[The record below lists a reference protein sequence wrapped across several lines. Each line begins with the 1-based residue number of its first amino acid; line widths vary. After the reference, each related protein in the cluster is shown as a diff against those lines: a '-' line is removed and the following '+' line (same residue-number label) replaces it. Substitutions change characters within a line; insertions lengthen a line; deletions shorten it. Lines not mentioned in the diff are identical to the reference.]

1 MATLQNSPTALA
13 SAGNGQSMANGMK
26 LPALSQASG
35 MPADQADNRSYPT
48 VMEVLSQPLVRKS
61 LPAIAAV
68 FLFAIFL
75 IAALWL
81 NGGEYRA
88 LHPGMSEVDRS
99 EAMTIL
105 QGSAIPVQVDS
116 ATGALN
122 VPVEQYY
129 DARMALAAAGLPR
142 DVNSGTLDYFDQ
154 QTSMT
159 TSQFMEE
166 ARYTAAIENEL
177 AKSITRISTVQSAR
191 VHIASPRQ
199 SNFIRNRA
207 TTKASVIVTPY
218 SGRSVSQPQVEAI
231 VNLVASSIP
240 FLATTDVSVVDDR
253 GNLLTSNS
261 GSLAQANEELAYQQS
276 VEQNYKDRIDALL
289 APLLGEGAIT
299 TKVDVS
305 MDFTVAESTVEEF
318 DRNGTGPLPRS
329 ESTQMDMSSNTIAEG
344 IPGATANVAPDNT
357 LLLPAAEATA
367 LAGGVGPNGEQVRSS
382 QSTRNYELDRTIR
395 HVRDQVGVLNRISV
409 AIAVDEAI
417 LAEAV
422 ASQADAD
429 ADPAATEGLIQ
440 QEIEKLTGLVR
451 AAIGFD
457 ETRGDVITIV
467 SSRFYPDISVVDGAP
482 WYDQPTVISLIKY
495 AIIALLT
502 ALFMM
507 IVVRPVVKLYMPAP
521 DLIAGAGEGEMLN
534 EGDLSA
540 SDLAMLS
547 SGDAAGID
555 EIKAKLRPKKS
566 SISADMLDTANTY
579 DDKVA
584 LIRLLV
590 AEDSARVANV
600 LKKLIKPL

>member
-1 MATLQNSPTALA
+1 MATLQNASTTIA
-13 SAGNGQSMANGMK
+13 SANTSMGNGAGMK
-26 LPALSQASG
+26 LPAMVNSQNL
-35 MPADQADNRSYPT
+35 PAVVSDNKPYPT
-48 VMEVLSQPLVRKS
+48 IMEIVSQPLVKKS
-61 LPAIAAV
+61 LPAIAVV
-68 FLFAIFL
+68 FLFAVFL

-88 LHPGMSEVDRS
+88 LYPEMSEVDRS
-99 EAMTIL
+99 EAMAIL
-105 QGSAIPVQVDS
+105 QASAIPVRVDS
-116 ATGALN
+116 ANGTLT
-122 VPVEQYY
+122 VPVERYY
-129 DARMALAAAGLPR
+129 DGRMALAAAGLPR
-142 DVNSGTLDYFDQ
+142 DVNTGTLDFFNE

-177 AKSITRISTVQSAR
+177 AKSVTRISTVQSAR

-207 TTKASVIVTPY
+207 TTKASVIVTPFA
-218 SGRSVSQPQVEAI
+218 GRSVSQPQVEAI
-231 VNLVASSIP
+231 INLVASSVP

-261 GSLAQANEELAYQQS
+261 GSLMQANEELSYQQS
-276 VEQNYKDRIDALL
+276 VEEIYKDRIDALL
-289 APLLGEGAIT
+289 APLLGEGSIT
-299 TKVDVS
+299 TKVDIS
-305 MDFTVAESTVEEF
+305 MDFTRAESTFEEF

-329 ESTQMDMSSNTIAEG
+329 ESTQMDMASNTVAEG
-344 IPGATANVAPDNT
+344 IPGGTANVAPENAI
-357 LLLPAAEATA
+357 LQPADQAPV
-367 LAGGVGPNGEQVRSS
+367 AGAAGANAEQVRSS

-395 HVRDQVGVLNRISV
+395 TVRNQVGVMNKISV
-409 AIAVDEAI
+409 AIAIDEAV
-417 LAEAV
+417 LQQSAGM
-422 ASQADAD
+422 DATAPED
-429 ADPAATEGLIQ
+429 AAATEAVLQ
-440 QEIEKLTGLVR
+440 QEIDKLTGLVR

-457 ETRGDVITIV
+457 ADRGDVITIV
-467 SSRFYPDISVVDGAP
+467 ASRFYPENFASEGAP
-482 WYDQPTVISLIKY
+482 WYEQPSVIALIKY
-495 AIIALLT
+495 GIIALLT
-502 ALFMM
+502 ALFML
-507 IVVRPVVKLYMPAP
+507 IVVRPVVKLYMPEKTV
-521 DLIAGAGEGEMLN
+521 LAGAGLDETLN

-600 LKKLIKPL
+600 LKKLIKPV

>member
-1 MATLQNSPTALA
+1 MATIQNSPTALA
-13 SAGNGQSMANGMK
+13 SAGTGQSIAGAMK
-26 LPALSQASG
+26 IPVVSQAPN
-35 MPADQADNRSYPT
+35 MPANQEESRSYPT
-48 VMEVLSQPLVRKS
+48 VKEIISQPLVRKS
-61 LPAIAAV
+61 LPAIVAV

-99 EAMTIL
+99 EAMEIL

-122 VPVEQYY
+122 VPVESYY
-129 DARMALAAAGLPR
+129 EARMALAAAGIPR
-142 DVNSGTLDYFDQ
+142 DVNTGTLDYFDQ

-191 VHIASPRQ
+191 VHIAAPRQ

-207 TTKASVIVTPY
+207 TTKASVIITPFA
-218 SGRSVSQPQVEAI
+218 GRSVSQPQVEAI
-231 VNLVASSIP
+231 VNLIASSIP

-261 GSLAQANEELAYQQS
+261 ATLSQANEELTYQQS
-276 VEQNYKDRIDALL
+276 VEQSYKDRIDALL

-299 TKVDVS
+299 SKVDVS
-305 MDFTVAESTVEEF
+305 MDFTRAESTVEEF
-318 DRNGTGPLPRS
+318 DPDGTGPLARS
-329 ESTQMDMSSNTIAEG
+329 ESTQTDMASNIGAQG
-344 IPGATANVAPDNT
+344 VPGGTSNVVPNNT
-357 LLLPAAEATA
+357 LLLPANEAAANTVNA
-367 LAGGVGPNGEQVRSS
+367 ANPEQVRSS
-382 QSTRNYELDRTIR
+382 QITRNFEIDRTIR
-395 HVRDQVGVLNRISV
+395 YVRDQVGVLNRISV
-409 AIAVDEAI
+409 AIAVDESI
-417 LAEAV
+417 LLEAV
-422 ASQADAD
+422 AAQPGAGEE
-429 ADPAATEGLIQ
+429 PAATEILIQ

-457 ETRGDVITIV
+457 ENRGDVITIV
-467 SSRFYPDISVVDGAP
+467 ASRFYQNAAVTEGAI
-482 WYDQPTVISLIKY
+482 WYEQPTIIALIKY

-502 ALFMM
+502 TLFMM
-507 IVVRPVVKLYMPAP
+507 IVVRPVMKLYMPVPEVSLA
-521 DLIAGAGEGEMLN
+521 IGEEELLN
-534 EGDLSA
+534 KGDLSE

-600 LKKLIKPL
+600 LKKLIKPV

>member
-1 MATLQNSPTALA
+1 MATLQNASTTIA
-13 SAGNGQSMANGMK
+13 SANTSMGSGAGMK
-26 LPALSQASG
+26 LPAIVNSQNL
-35 MPADQADNRSYPT
+35 PAVVSENKPYPT
-48 VMEVLSQPLVRKS
+48 IMEIVSQPLVKKS
-61 LPAIAAV
+61 LPAIAVV
-68 FLFAIFL
+68 FLFAVFL

-88 LHPGMSEVDRS
+88 LYPEMSEVDRS
-99 EAMTIL
+99 EAMAIL
-105 QGSAIPVQVDS
+105 QASAIPVRVDS
-116 ATGALN
+116 ANGTLT
-122 VPVEQYY
+122 VPVERYY
-129 DARMALAAAGLPR
+129 DGRMALAAAGLPR
-142 DVNSGTLDYFDQ
+142 DVNTGTLDFFNE

-177 AKSITRISTVQSAR
+177 AKSVTRISTVQSAR

-207 TTKASVIVTPY
+207 TTKASVIVTPFA
-218 SGRSVSQPQVEAI
+218 GRSVSQPQVEAI
-231 VNLVASSIP
+231 INLVASSVP

-261 GSLAQANEELAYQQS
+261 GSLMQANEELSYQQS
-276 VEQNYKDRIDALL
+276 VEEIYKDRIDALL
-289 APLLGEGAIT
+289 APLLGEGSIT
-299 TKVDVS
+299 TKVDIS
-305 MDFTVAESTVEEF
+305 MDFTRAESTFEEF

-329 ESTQMDMSSNTIAEG
+329 ESTQMDMASNTVAEG
-344 IPGATANVAPDNT
+344 IPGGTTNVAPENAI
-357 LLLPAAEATA
+357 LQPADQAPV
-367 LAGGVGPNGEQVRSS
+367 AGAAGANAEQVRSS

-395 HVRDQVGVLNRISV
+395 TVRNQVGVMNKISV
-409 AIAVDEAI
+409 AIAIDEAVLQQSAGI
-417 LAEAV
+417 
-422 ASQADAD
+422 DATAPED
-429 ADPAATEGLIQ
+429 AAATEAVLQ
-440 QEIEKLTGLVR
+440 QEIDKLTGLVR

-457 ETRGDVITIV
+457 ANRGDVITIV
-467 SSRFYPDISVVDGAP
+467 ASRFYPENFASEGAP
-482 WYDQPTVISLIKY
+482 WYEQPSVIALIKY
-495 AIIALLT
+495 GIIALLT
-502 ALFMM
+502 ALFML
-507 IVVRPVVKLYMPAP
+507 IVVRPVVKLYMPEKTV
-521 DLIAGAGEGEMLN
+521 LAGAGLDETLN

-600 LKKLIKPL
+600 LKKLIKPV

>member
-1 MATLQNSPTALA
+1 MAGA
-13 SAGNGQSMANGMK
+13 MK
-26 LPALSQASG
+26 LPVVSQATN
-35 MPADQADNRSYPT
+35 MPANAAESRSYPT
-48 VMEVLSQPLVRKS
+48 VKEIISQPLVRKS

-99 EAMTIL
+99 EAMAIL
-105 QGSAIPVQVDS
+105 QGGAIPVQVDS

-122 VPVEQYY
+122 VPVESYY
-129 DARMALAAAGLPR
+129 EARMALAAAGIPR
-142 DVNSGTLDYFDQ
+142 DVNTGTLEYFDQ

-191 VHIASPRQ
+191 VHIAAPRQ

-207 TTKASVIVTPY
+207 ATKASVIITPFA
-218 SGRSVSQPQVEAI
+218 GRSVSQPQVEAI
-231 VNLVASSIP
+231 VNLIASSIP

-253 GNLLTSNS
+253 GNLLSSNS
-261 GSLAQANEELAYQQS
+261 GTLSQANEELTYQQS
-276 VEQNYKDRIDALL
+276 VEQIYKDRIDALL

-299 TKVDVS
+299 SKVDVS
-305 MDFTVAESTVEEF
+305 MDFTRAESTVEEF

-329 ESTQMDMSSNTIAEG
+329 ESTQTDMASNIGAQG
-344 IPGATANVAPDNT
+344 IPGGTSNVVPDNT
-357 LLLPAAEATA
+357 LLLPANEAAANTVNA
-367 LAGGVGPNGEQVRSS
+367 ANAEQVRSS
-382 QSTRNYELDRTIR
+382 QTTRNFEIDRTIR

-409 AIAVDEAI
+409 AIAIDESI
-417 LAEAV
+417 LLEAV
-422 ASQADAD
+422 AVQSGAVE
-429 ADPAATEGLIQ
+429 DPAATEILIQ

-457 ETRGDVITIV
+457 GDRGDVITIV
-467 SSRFYPDISVVDGAP
+467 ASRFYPNTAVTDGAI
-482 WYDQPTVISLIKY
+482 WYEQPTIIALIKY

-507 IVVRPVVKLYMPAP
+507 IVVRPVVKLYMPVPELAVG
-521 DLIAGAGEGEMLN
+521 LGEEEMLN

-600 LKKLIKPL
+600 LKKLIKPV

>member
-1 MATLQNSPTALA
+1 MATLQNSSTAVT
-13 SAGNGQSMANGMK
+13 SANNGVSTLTGMK
-26 LPALSQASG
+26 LPALNSTQNL
-35 MPADQADNRSYPT
+35 PANLSETRSYPT
-48 VMEVLSQPLVRKS
+48 VMDIVSQPLVRKS
-61 LPAIAAV
+61 LPAIAVV
-68 FLFAIFL
+68 FLFGIFL

-81 NGGEYRA
+81 NSGEYRV
-88 LHPGMSEVDRS
+88 LHPEMSESDRS
-99 EAMTIL
+99 QAMTIL
-105 QGSAIPVQVDS
+105 QNSAITVRLDS
-116 ATGALN
+116 TTGTLT
-122 VPVEQYY
+122 VPVERYY

-142 DVNSGTLDYFDQ
+142 DVNTGTLDYFND

-207 TTKASVIVTPY
+207 TTKASVIVTPFA
-218 SGRSVSQPQVEAI
+218 GRSVSQPQVEAI
-231 VNLVASSIP
+231 VNLVASSVP

-253 GNLLTSNS
+253 GNLLTSTS
-261 GSLAQANEELAYQQS
+261 TSSLTQANEELTYQQS
-276 VEQNYKDRIDALL
+276 VEEIYKNRIDSLL
-289 APLLGEGAIT
+289 APLLGEGALT
-299 TKVDVS
+299 TRVDIA
-305 MDFTVAESTVEEF
+305 MDFTRAEFTVEEF

-329 ESTQMDMSSNTIAEG
+329 ESTQMDMASNVSAEG
-344 IPGATANVAPDNT
+344 IPGGTTNVAPDNT
-357 LLLPAAEATA
+357 VLLPVGEAATA
-367 LAGGVGPNGEQVRSS
+367 TAGPNGEQLRSS

-395 HVRDQVGVLNRISV
+395 HVRNQVGVLNRISV
-409 AIAVDEAI
+409 AIAVNETVLREA
-417 LAEAV
+417 AGQDSAV
-422 ASQADAD
+422 TDDAG
-429 ADPAATEGLIQ
+429 ATEAAIQ
-440 QEIEKLTGLVR
+440 REIEKLTELVR

-457 ETRGDVITIV
+457 ATRGDVITIV
-467 SSRFYPDISVVDGAP
+467 ASRFYPNTAVIDGAP
-482 WYDQPTVISLIKY
+482 WYDQPTVIALIKY
-495 AIIALLT
+495 GIIALLT
-502 ALFMM
+502 ALFMW
-507 IVVRPVVKLYMPAP
+507 IVVRPVIKLYMPEKPAAVSNAEEE
-521 DLIAGAGEGEMLN
+521 LLN
-534 EGDLSA
+534 AGDLSP

-600 LKKLIKPL
+600 LKKLIKPV

>member
-1 MATLQNSPTALA
+1 MAGA
-13 SAGNGQSMANGMK
+13 MK
-26 LPALSQASG
+26 LPVVSQATN
-35 MPADQADNRSYPT
+35 MPANAAESRSYPT
-48 VMEVLSQPLVRKS
+48 VKEIISQPLVRKS

-99 EAMTIL
+99 EAMAIL
-105 QGSAIPVQVDS
+105 QGGAIPVQIDS

-122 VPVEQYY
+122 VPVESYY
-129 DARMALAAAGLPR
+129 EARMALAAAGIPR
-142 DVNSGTLDYFDQ
+142 DVNTGTLEYFDQ

-191 VHIASPRQ
+191 VHIAAPRQ

-207 TTKASVIVTPY
+207 ATKASVIITPFA
-218 SGRSVSQPQVEAI
+218 GRSVSQPQVEAI
-231 VNLVASSIP
+231 VNLIASSIP

-253 GNLLTSNS
+253 GNLLSSNS
-261 GSLAQANEELAYQQS
+261 GTLSQANEELTYQQS
-276 VEQNYKDRIDALL
+276 VEQIYKDRIDALL

-299 TKVDVS
+299 SKVDVS
-305 MDFTVAESTVEEF
+305 MDFTRAESTVEEF

-329 ESTQMDMSSNTIAEG
+329 ESTQTDMASNIGAQG
-344 IPGATANVAPDNT
+344 IPGGTSNVVPDNT
-357 LLLPAAEATA
+357 LLLPANEAAANTVNA
-367 LAGGVGPNGEQVRSS
+367 ANAEQVRSS
-382 QSTRNYELDRTIR
+382 QTTRNFEIDRTIR

-409 AIAVDEAI
+409 AIAIDESI
-417 LAEAV
+417 LLEAV
-422 ASQADAD
+422 AVQSGAVE
-429 ADPAATEGLIQ
+429 DPAATEILIQ

-457 ETRGDVITIV
+457 GDRGDVITIV
-467 SSRFYPDISVVDGAP
+467 ASRFYPNTAVTDGAI
-482 WYDQPTVISLIKY
+482 WYDQPTIIALIKY

-507 IVVRPVVKLYMPAP
+507 IVVRPVVKLYMPVPELAVG
-521 DLIAGAGEGEMLN
+521 LGEEEMLN

-600 LKKLIKPL
+600 LKKLIKPV

>member
-1 MATLQNSPTALA
+1 MAGA
-13 SAGNGQSMANGMK
+13 MK
-26 LPALSQASG
+26 LPVVSQATN
-35 MPADQADNRSYPT
+35 MPANAAESRSYPT
-48 VMEVLSQPLVRKS
+48 VKEIISQPLVRKS

-99 EAMTIL
+99 EAMAIL
-105 QGSAIPVQVDS
+105 QGGAIPVQIDS

-122 VPVEQYY
+122 VPVESYY
-129 DARMALAAAGLPR
+129 EARMALAAAGIPR
-142 DVNSGTLDYFDQ
+142 DVNTGTLEYFDQ

-191 VHIASPRQ
+191 VHIAAPRQ

-207 TTKASVIVTPY
+207 ATKASVIITPFA
-218 SGRSVSQPQVEAI
+218 GRSVSQPQVEAI
-231 VNLVASSIP
+231 VNLIASSIP

-253 GNLLTSNS
+253 GNLLSSNS
-261 GSLAQANEELAYQQS
+261 GTLSQANEELTYQQS
-276 VEQNYKDRIDALL
+276 VEQIYKDRIDALL

-299 TKVDVS
+299 SKVDVS
-305 MDFTVAESTVEEF
+305 MDFTRAESTVEEF

-329 ESTQMDMSSNTIAEG
+329 ESTQTDMASNIGAQG
-344 IPGATANVAPDNT
+344 IPGGTSNVVPDNT
-357 LLLPAAEATA
+357 LLLPANEAAANTVNA
-367 LAGGVGPNGEQVRSS
+367 ANAEQVRSS
-382 QSTRNYELDRTIR
+382 QTTRNFEIDRTIR

-409 AIAVDEAI
+409 AIAIDESI
-417 LAEAV
+417 LLEAV
-422 ASQADAD
+422 AVQSGAVE
-429 ADPAATEGLIQ
+429 DPAATEILIQ

-457 ETRGDVITIV
+457 GDRGDVITIV
-467 SSRFYPDISVVDGAP
+467 ASRFYPNTAVTDGAI
-482 WYDQPTVISLIKY
+482 WYEQPTIIALIKY

-507 IVVRPVVKLYMPAP
+507 IVVRPVVKLYMPVPELAVG
-521 DLIAGAGEGEMLN
+521 LGEEEMLN

-600 LKKLIKPL
+600 LKKLIKPI

>member
-1 MATLQNSPTALA
+1 MATLQNAPTNLGA
-13 SAGNGQSMANGMK
+13 SSNGKSIPNVMNM
-26 LPALSQASG
+26 PALSPAANTPESASE
-35 MPADQADNRSYPT
+35 NRSYPT
-48 VMEVLSQPLVRKS
+48 VKEIISQPLVRKS
-61 LPAIAAV
+61 LPGIAAV
-68 FLFAIFL
+68 FLFSVFL

-81 NGGEYRA
+81 QGGEYRA

-99 EAMTIL
+99 EAITLL
-105 QGSAIPVQVDS
+105 QGAAIPVQIDS
-116 ATGALN
+116 TTGALN
-122 VPVEQYY
+122 VPVEKYY
-129 DARMALAAAGLPR
+129 EARMALAASGLPR
-142 DVNSGTLDYFDQ
+142 DVNTGTLDYFDE

-177 AKSITRISTVQSAR
+177 AKSITRISTVESAR
-191 VHIASPRQ
+191 VHIAAPRQ

-207 TTKASVIVTPY
+207 TTKASVIITPY
-218 SGRSVSQPQVEAI
+218 AGRSVSQPQVEAI
-231 VNLVASSIP
+231 VNLIASSIP

-261 GSLAQANEELAYQQS
+261 GTLSQANEELTYQQS
-276 VEQNYKDRIDALL
+276 IEQIYKERIDALL

-305 MDFTVAESTVEEF
+305 MDFTRAESTVEEF

-329 ESTQMDMSSNTIAEG
+329 ESTQTDMASNVGAEG
-344 IPGATANVAPDNT
+344 IPGGTSNVVPENT
-357 LLLPAAEATA
+357 LLLPAGEAPIA
-367 LAGGVGPNGEQVRSS
+367 AGNAANTEQVRSS
-382 QSTRNYELDRTIR
+382 QTTRNYEIDRTIR
-395 HVRDQVGVLNRISV
+395 HVRNQVGVLNRISV
-409 AIAVDEAI
+409 AIAVDESI
-417 LAEAV
+417 LLESLAV
-422 ASQADAD
+422 ASVPGEE
-429 ADPAATEGLIQ
+429 PAPTEEFIQ

-457 ETRGDVITIV
+457 ESRGDVITIV
-467 SSRFYPDISVVDGAP
+467 SSRFYPNNPEIDGST
-482 WYDQPTVISLIKY
+482 WYDQPVIISLIKY
-495 AIIALLT
+495 AIIATLT
-502 ALFMM
+502 ALFML
-507 IVVRPVVKLYMPAP
+507 IVVRPVVKLYMPVP
-521 DLIAGAGEGEMLN
+521 TILAGANEEEMLN

-600 LKKLIKPL
+600 LKKLIKPV

>member
-1 MATLQNSPTALA
+1 MATLQNASTTIA
-13 SAGNGQSMANGMK
+13 SANTSMGNGAGMK
-26 LPALSQASG
+26 LPAMVNSQNL
-35 MPADQADNRSYPT
+35 PAVVSDNKPYPT
-48 VMEVLSQPLVRKS
+48 IMEIVSQPLVKKS
-61 LPAIAAV
+61 LPAIAVV
-68 FLFAIFL
+68 FLFAVFL

-88 LHPGMSEVDRS
+88 LYPEMSEIDRS
-99 EAMTIL
+99 EAMAIL
-105 QGSAIPVQVDS
+105 QASAIPVRVDS
-116 ATGALN
+116 ANGTLT
-122 VPVEQYY
+122 VPVERYY
-129 DARMALAAAGLPR
+129 DGRMALAAAGLPR
-142 DVNSGTLDYFDQ
+142 DVNTGTLDFFNE

-177 AKSITRISTVQSAR
+177 AKSVTRISTVQSAR

-207 TTKASVIVTPY
+207 TTKASVIVTPFA
-218 SGRSVSQPQVEAI
+218 GRSVSQPQVEAI
-231 VNLVASSIP
+231 INLVASSVP

-261 GSLAQANEELAYQQS
+261 GSLMQANEELSYQQS
-276 VEQNYKDRIDALL
+276 VEEIYKDRIDALL
-289 APLLGEGAIT
+289 APLLGEGSIT
-299 TKVDVS
+299 TKVDIS
-305 MDFTVAESTVEEF
+305 MDFTRAESTFEEF

-329 ESTQMDMSSNTIAEG
+329 ESTQMDMASNTVAEG
-344 IPGATANVAPDNT
+344 IPGGTTNVAPENAI
-357 LLLPAAEATA
+357 LQPADQAA
-367 LAGGVGPNGEQVRSS
+367 LAGAAGANAEQVRSS

-395 HVRDQVGVLNRISV
+395 TVRNQVGVMNKISV
-409 AIAVDEAI
+409 AIAIDEAV
-417 LAEAV
+417 LQQSAGL
-422 ASQADAD
+422 DAAAPED
-429 ADPAATEGLIQ
+429 AAATEAVLQ
-440 QEIEKLTGLVR
+440 QEIDKLTGLVR

-457 ETRGDVITIV
+457 ADRGDVITIV
-467 SSRFYPDISVVDGAP
+467 ASRFYPETSASEGAP
-482 WYDQPTVISLIKY
+482 WYEQPSVIALIKY
-495 AIIALLT
+495 GIIALLT
-502 ALFMM
+502 ALFML
-507 IVVRPVVKLYMPAP
+507 IVVRPVVKLYMPEKTV
-521 DLIAGAGEGEMLN
+521 LAGAGLDETLN

-600 LKKLIKPL
+600 LKKLIKPV

>member
-1 MATLQNSPTALA
+1 MAGA
-13 SAGNGQSMANGMK
+13 MK
-26 LPALSQASG
+26 LPVVSQAANMQGNLAES
-35 MPADQADNRSYPT
+35 RSYPT
-48 VMEVLSQPLVRKS
+48 VKEIISQPLVRKS

-105 QGSAIPVQVDS
+105 QGGAIDVQIDS

-122 VPVEQYY
+122 VPVESYY
-129 DARMALAAAGLPR
+129 DARMALAAAGIPR
-142 DVNSGTLDYFDQ
+142 DVNTGTLDYFDQ

-191 VHIASPRQ
+191 VHIAAPRQ

-207 TTKASVIVTPY
+207 TTKASVIITPFA
-218 SGRSVSQPQVEAI
+218 GRSVSQPQVEAI
-231 VNLVASSIP
+231 VNLIASSIP

-261 GSLAQANEELAYQQS
+261 ATLSQANEELTYQQS
-276 VEQNYKDRIDALL
+276 VEQSYKDRIDALL

-299 TKVDVS
+299 SKVDVA
-305 MDFTVAESTVEEF
+305 MDFTRAESTVEEF
-318 DRNGTGPLPRS
+318 DPNGTGPLARS
-329 ESTQMDMSSNTIAEG
+329 ESTQTDMASNIGAQG
-344 IPGATANVAPDNT
+344 VPGGTSNVVPNNT
-357 LLLPAAEATA
+357 LLLPANEAAANTVNA
-367 LAGGVGPNGEQVRSS
+367 ANPEQVRSS
-382 QSTRNYELDRTIR
+382 QITRNFEIDRTIR

-409 AIAVDEAI
+409 AIAVDESI
-417 LAEAV
+417 LLEAV
-422 ASQADAD
+422 AAQPGAGEE
-429 ADPAATEGLIQ
+429 PAAAEILIQ

-457 ETRGDVITIV
+457 ENRGDVITIV
-467 SSRFYPDISVVDGAP
+467 ASRFYQNTAVTEGAI
-482 WYDQPTVISLIKY
+482 WYEQPTIIALIKY

-502 ALFMM
+502 TLFMM
-507 IVVRPVVKLYMPAP
+507 IVVRPVMKLYMPVPEVAFA
-521 DLIAGAGEGEMLN
+521 IGEEELLN
-534 EGDLSA
+534 KGDLSE

-600 LKKLIKPL
+600 LKKLIKPV

>member
-1 MATLQNSPTALA
+1 MATLQNA
-13 SAGNGQSMANGMK
+13 STTIAPANSGMGNAAGMR
-26 LPALSQASG
+26 LPAMAGSQNL
-35 MPADQADNRSYPT
+35 PATVSENKPYPT
-48 VMEVLSQPLVRKS
+48 IMEIISQPLVKKS
-61 LPAIAAV
+61 LPAIAVV
-68 FLFAIFL
+68 FLFAVFL

-88 LHPGMSEVDRS
+88 LYPEMSEVDRS
-99 EAMTIL
+99 EAMAIL
-105 QGSAIPVQVDS
+105 QASAIDVRVDS
-116 ATGALN
+116 ANGTLT
-122 VPVEQYY
+122 VPVERYY
-129 DARMALAAAGLPR
+129 DGRMALAAAGLPR
-142 DVNSGTLDYFDQ
+142 DVNTGTLDFFNE

-177 AKSITRISTVQSAR
+177 AKSVTRISTVQSAR

-207 TTKASVIVTPY
+207 TTKASVIVTPFA
-218 SGRSVSQPQVEAI
+218 GRSVSQPQVEAI
-231 VNLVASSIP
+231 VNLVASSVP

-261 GSLAQANEELAYQQS
+261 GSLMQANEELAYQQS
-276 VEQNYKDRIDALL
+276 VEENYKDRIDALL
-289 APLLGEGAIT
+289 APLLGEGSIT
-299 TKVDVS
+299 TKVDIS
-305 MDFTVAESTVEEF
+305 MDFTRAESTFEEF

-329 ESTQMDMSSNTIAEG
+329 ESTQMDMASNTVAEG
-344 IPGATANVAPDNT
+344 IPGGTTNVAPENT
-357 LLLPAAEATA
+357 TLLPADQAALGAATGA
-367 LAGGVGPNGEQVRSS
+367 NAEQVRSS
-382 QSTRNYELDRTIR
+382 QTTRNYELDRTIR
-395 HVRDQVGVLNRISV
+395 TVRNQVGVLNKISV
-409 AIAVDEAI
+409 AIAIDEAVLQQSVGI
-417 LAEAV
+417 
-422 ASQADAD
+422 DAAAPED
-429 ADPAATEGLIQ
+429 AAATAAVLQ
-440 QEIEKLTGLVR
+440 QEIDKLTDLVR

-457 ETRGDVITIV
+457 AERGDVITIV
-467 SSRFYPDISVVDGAP
+467 ASRFYPEMSASEGAP
-482 WYDQPTVISLIKY
+482 WYEQPSVIALIKY
-495 AIIALLT
+495 GIIALLT
-502 ALFMM
+502 ALFML
-507 IVVRPVVKLYMPAP
+507 IVVRPVIKLYMPEKSV
-521 DLIAGAGEGEMLN
+521 LAGSGLEETLN

-600 LKKLIKPL
+600 LKKLIKPV

>member
-1 MATLQNSPTALA
+1 MATLQNA
-13 SAGNGQSMANGMK
+13 STTIAPANSSMGNAAGMR
-26 LPALSQASG
+26 LPAMAGSQNL
-35 MPADQADNRSYPT
+35 PATVSENKPYPT
-48 VMEVLSQPLVRKS
+48 IMEIVSQPLVKKS
-61 LPAIAAV
+61 LPAIAVV
-68 FLFAIFL
+68 FLFAVFL

-88 LHPGMSEVDRS
+88 LYPEMSEVDRS
-99 EAMTIL
+99 EAMAIL
-105 QGSAIPVQVDS
+105 QASAIDVRVDS
-116 ATGALN
+116 ANGSLT
-122 VPVEQYY
+122 VPVERYY
-129 DARMALAAAGLPR
+129 DGRMALAAAGLPR
-142 DVNSGTLDYFDQ
+142 DVNTGTLDFFNE

-177 AKSITRISTVQSAR
+177 AKSVTRISTVQSAR

-207 TTKASVIVTPY
+207 TTKASVIVTPFA
-218 SGRSVSQPQVEAI
+218 GRSVSQPQVEAI
-231 VNLVASSIP
+231 INLVASSVP

-261 GSLAQANEELAYQQS
+261 GSLMQANEELSYQQS
-276 VEQNYKDRIDALL
+276 VEEIYKDRIDALL
-289 APLLGEGAIT
+289 APLLGEGSIT
-299 TKVDVS
+299 TKVDIS
-305 MDFTVAESTVEEF
+305 MDFTRAESTFEEF

-329 ESTQMDMSSNTIAEG
+329 ESTQMDMASNMVAEG
-344 IPGATANVAPDNT
+344 IPGGTTNVAPENAI
-357 LLLPAAEATA
+357 LQAADQAPV
-367 LAGGVGPNGEQVRSS
+367 AGAAGANAEQVRSS
-382 QSTRNYELDRTIR
+382 QTTRNYELDRTIR
-395 HVRDQVGVLNRISV
+395 TVRNQVGVLNKISV
-409 AIAVDEAI
+409 AIAIDEAV
-417 LAEAV
+417 LQQSAGM
-422 ASQADAD
+422 DATAPED
-429 ADPAATEGLIQ
+429 AAATEAVLQ
-440 QEIEKLTGLVR
+440 QEIDKLTGLVR

-457 ETRGDVITIV
+457 AERGDVITIV
-467 SSRFYPDISVVDGAP
+467 ASRFYPESAVSEGAP
-482 WYDQPTVISLIKY
+482 WYEQPSVIALIKY
-495 AIIALLT
+495 GIIALLT
-502 ALFMM
+502 ALFML
-507 IVVRPVVKLYMPAP
+507 IVVRPVVKLYMPEKTV
-521 DLIAGAGEGEMLN
+521 LAGSGLDETLN

-600 LKKLIKPL
+600 LKKLIKPV

>member
-1 MATLQNSPTALA
+1 MAGA
-13 SAGNGQSMANGMK
+13 MK
-26 LPALSQASG
+26 LPVVSQATN
-35 MPADQADNRSYPT
+35 MPANAAESRSYPT
-48 VMEVLSQPLVRKS
+48 VKEIISQPLVRKS

-99 EAMTIL
+99 EAMAIL
-105 QGSAIPVQVDS
+105 QGGAIPVQVDS

-122 VPVEQYY
+122 VPVESYY
-129 DARMALAAAGLPR
+129 EARMALAAAGIPR
-142 DVNSGTLDYFDQ
+142 DVNTGTLEYFDQ

-191 VHIASPRQ
+191 VHIAAPRQ

-207 TTKASVIVTPY
+207 ATKASVIITPFA
-218 SGRSVSQPQVEAI
+218 GRSVSQPQVEAI
-231 VNLVASSIP
+231 VNLIASSIP

-261 GSLAQANEELAYQQS
+261 GTLSQANEELTYQQS
-276 VEQNYKDRIDALL
+276 VEQIYKDRIDALL

-299 TKVDVS
+299 SKVDVS
-305 MDFTVAESTVEEF
+305 MDFTRAESTVEEF

-329 ESTQMDMSSNTIAEG
+329 ESTQTDMASNIGAQG
-344 IPGATANVAPDNT
+344 IPGGTSNVVPDNT
-357 LLLPAAEATA
+357 LLLPANEAAANTVNA
-367 LAGGVGPNGEQVRSS
+367 ANAEQVRSS
-382 QSTRNYELDRTIR
+382 QTTRNFEIDRTIR

-409 AIAVDEAI
+409 AIAIDESI
-417 LAEAV
+417 LLEAV
-422 ASQADAD
+422 AVQSGAVE
-429 ADPAATEGLIQ
+429 DPAATEILIQ

-457 ETRGDVITIV
+457 GDRGDVITIV
-467 SSRFYPDISVVDGAP
+467 ASRFYPNTAVTDGAI
-482 WYDQPTVISLIKY
+482 WYEQPTIIALIKY

-507 IVVRPVVKLYMPAP
+507 IVVRPVVKLYMPVPELAVG
-521 DLIAGAGEGEMLN
+521 LGEEEMLN

-600 LKKLIKPL
+600 LKKLIKPV

>member
-1 MATLQNSPTALA
+1 MATLQNASTTIA
-13 SAGNGQSMANGMK
+13 SANTSMGSGAGMK
-26 LPALSQASG
+26 LPAIVNSQNL
-35 MPADQADNRSYPT
+35 PAVVSENKPYPT
-48 VMEVLSQPLVRKS
+48 IMEIVSQPLVKKS
-61 LPAIAAV
+61 LPAIAVV
-68 FLFAIFL
+68 FLFAVFL

-88 LHPGMSEVDRS
+88 LYPEMSEVDRS
-99 EAMTIL
+99 EAMAIL
-105 QGSAIPVQVDS
+105 QASAIPVRVDS
-116 ATGALN
+116 ANGTLT
-122 VPVEQYY
+122 VPVERYY
-129 DARMALAAAGLPR
+129 DGRMALAAAGLPR
-142 DVNSGTLDYFDQ
+142 DVNTGTLDFFNE

-177 AKSITRISTVQSAR
+177 AKSVTRISTVQSAR

-207 TTKASVIVTPY
+207 TTKASVIVTPFA
-218 SGRSVSQPQVEAI
+218 GRSVSQPQVEAI
-231 VNLVASSIP
+231 INLVASSVP

-261 GSLAQANEELAYQQS
+261 GSLMQANEELSYQQS
-276 VEQNYKDRIDALL
+276 VEEIYKDRIDALL
-289 APLLGEGAIT
+289 APLLGEGSIT
-299 TKVDVS
+299 TKVDIS
-305 MDFTVAESTVEEF
+305 MDFTRAESTFEEF

-329 ESTQMDMSSNTIAEG
+329 ESTQMDMASNTVAEG
-344 IPGATANVAPDNT
+344 IPGGTTNVAPENAI
-357 LLLPAAEATA
+357 LQPADQAPVGGA
-367 LAGGVGPNGEQVRSS
+367 AGANAEQVRSS

-395 HVRDQVGVLNRISV
+395 TVRNQVGVMNKISV
-409 AIAVDEAI
+409 AIAIDEAVLQQSAGI
-417 LAEAV
+417 
-422 ASQADAD
+422 DATAPED
-429 ADPAATEGLIQ
+429 AAATEAVLQ
-440 QEIEKLTGLVR
+440 QEIDKLTGLVR

-457 ETRGDVITIV
+457 ADRGDVITIV
-467 SSRFYPDISVVDGAP
+467 ASRFYPENFASEGAP
-482 WYDQPTVISLIKY
+482 WYEQPSVIALIKY
-495 AIIALLT
+495 GIIGLLT
-502 ALFMM
+502 ALFML
-507 IVVRPVVKLYMPAP
+507 IVVRPVVKLYMPEKTV
-521 DLIAGAGEGEMLN
+521 LAGAGLDETLN

-600 LKKLIKPL
+600 LKKLIKPV

>member
-1 MATLQNSPTALA
+1 MAGA
-13 SAGNGQSMANGMK
+13 MK
-26 LPALSQASG
+26 LPVVSQAANMQGNLAES
-35 MPADQADNRSYPT
+35 RSYPT
-48 VMEVLSQPLVRKS
+48 VKEIISQPLVRKS

-99 EAMTIL
+99 EAMAIL
-105 QGSAIPVQVDS
+105 QGGAIDVQVDS

-122 VPVEQYY
+122 VPVESYY
-129 DARMALAAAGLPR
+129 EARMALAAAGIPR
-142 DVNSGTLDYFDQ
+142 DVNTGTLDYFDQ

-191 VHIASPRQ
+191 VHIAAPRQ

-207 TTKASVIVTPY
+207 TTKASVIITPFA
-218 SGRSVSQPQVEAI
+218 GRSVSQPQVEAI
-231 VNLVASSIP
+231 VNLIASSIP

-261 GSLAQANEELAYQQS
+261 GTLSQANEELTYQQS
-276 VEQNYKDRIDALL
+276 VEQSYKDRIDALL

-299 TKVDVS
+299 SKVDVA
-305 MDFTVAESTVEEF
+305 MDFTRAESTVEEF
-318 DRNGTGPLPRS
+318 DPNGTGPLARS
-329 ESTQMDMSSNTIAEG
+329 ESTQTDMASNIGAQG
-344 IPGATANVAPDNT
+344 VPGGTSNVVPNNT
-357 LLLPAAEATA
+357 LLLPANEAAANTVNA
-367 LAGGVGPNGEQVRSS
+367 ANAEQVRSS
-382 QSTRNYELDRTIR
+382 QITRNFEIDRTIR

-409 AIAVDEAI
+409 AIAVDESI
-417 LAEAV
+417 LLEAV
-422 ASQADAD
+422 AAQSGAGDE
-429 ADPAATEGLIQ
+429 PAATEILIQ

-457 ETRGDVITIV
+457 GNRGDVITIV
-467 SSRFYPDISVVDGAP
+467 ASRFYQNTDVAEGAI
-482 WYDQPTVISLIKY
+482 WYEQPTIIALIKY
-495 AIIALLT
+495 GIIALLT
-502 ALFMM
+502 TLFMM
-507 IVVRPVVKLYMPAP
+507 IVVRPVMKLYMPVPEVAFG
-521 DLIAGAGEGEMLN
+521 IGEEEILN
-534 EGDLSA
+534 KGDLSA

-547 SGDAAGID
+547 SGDVAGID

-600 LKKLIKPL
+600 LKKLIKPV

>member
-1 MATLQNSPTALA
+1 MATLQNASTTIA
-13 SAGNGQSMANGMK
+13 SANTSMGNGAGMK
-26 LPALSQASG
+26 LPAMVNSQNL
-35 MPADQADNRSYPT
+35 PAVVSENKPYPT
-48 VMEVLSQPLVRKS
+48 IMEIVSQPLVKKS
-61 LPAIAAV
+61 LPAIAVV
-68 FLFAIFL
+68 FLFAVFL

-88 LHPGMSEVDRS
+88 LYPEMSEVDRS
-99 EAMTIL
+99 EAMAIL
-105 QGSAIPVQVDS
+105 QASAIPVRVDS
-116 ATGALN
+116 ANGTLT
-122 VPVEQYY
+122 VPVERYY
-129 DARMALAAAGLPR
+129 DGRMALAAAGLPR
-142 DVNSGTLDYFDQ
+142 DVNTGTLDFFNE

-177 AKSITRISTVQSAR
+177 AKSVTRISTVQSAR

-207 TTKASVIVTPY
+207 TTKASVIVTPFA
-218 SGRSVSQPQVEAI
+218 GRSVSQPQVEAI
-231 VNLVASSIP
+231 INLVASSVP

-261 GSLAQANEELAYQQS
+261 GSLMQANEELSYQQS
-276 VEQNYKDRIDALL
+276 VEEIYKDRIDALL
-289 APLLGEGAIT
+289 APLLGEGSIT
-299 TKVDVS
+299 TKVDIS
-305 MDFTVAESTVEEF
+305 MDFTRAESTFEEF

-329 ESTQMDMSSNTIAEG
+329 ESTQMDMASNTVAEG
-344 IPGATANVAPDNT
+344 IPGGTTNVAPENAI
-357 LLLPAAEATA
+357 LQPADQAPVGGA
-367 LAGGVGPNGEQVRSS
+367 AGANAEQVRSS

-395 HVRDQVGVLNRISV
+395 TVRNQVGVMNKISV
-409 AIAVDEAI
+409 AIAIDEAVLQQSAGI
-417 LAEAV
+417 
-422 ASQADAD
+422 DATAPED
-429 ADPAATEGLIQ
+429 AAATEAVLQ
-440 QEIEKLTGLVR
+440 QEIDKLTGLVR

-457 ETRGDVITIV
+457 ANRGDVITIV
-467 SSRFYPDISVVDGAP
+467 ASRFYPENFASEGAP
-482 WYDQPTVISLIKY
+482 WYEQPSVIALIKY
-495 AIIALLT
+495 GIIALLT
-502 ALFMM
+502 ALFML
-507 IVVRPVVKLYMPAP
+507 IVVRPVVKLYMPEKTV
-521 DLIAGAGEGEMLN
+521 LAGAGLDETLN

-600 LKKLIKPL
+600 LKKLIKPV

>member
-1 MATLQNSPTALA
+1 MAGA
-13 SAGNGQSMANGMK
+13 MK
-26 LPALSQASG
+26 LPVVSQATN
-35 MPADQADNRSYPT
+35 MPANAAESRSYPT
-48 VMEVLSQPLVRKS
+48 VKEIISQPLVRKS

-99 EAMTIL
+99 EAMAIL
-105 QGSAIPVQVDS
+105 QGGAIPVQVDS

-122 VPVEQYY
+122 VPVESYY
-129 DARMALAAAGLPR
+129 EARMALAAAGIPR
-142 DVNSGTLDYFDQ
+142 DVNTGTLEYFDQ

-191 VHIASPRQ
+191 VHIAAPRQ

-207 TTKASVIVTPY
+207 ATKASVIITPFA
-218 SGRSVSQPQVEAI
+218 GRSVSQPQVEAI
-231 VNLVASSIP
+231 VNLIASSIP

-261 GSLAQANEELAYQQS
+261 GTLSQANEELTYQQS
-276 VEQNYKDRIDALL
+276 VEQIYKDRIDALL

-299 TKVDVS
+299 SKVDVS
-305 MDFTVAESTVEEF
+305 MDFTRAESTVEEF

-329 ESTQMDMSSNTIAEG
+329 ESTQTDMASNIGAQG
-344 IPGATANVAPDNT
+344 IPGGTSNVVPDNT
-357 LLLPAAEATA
+357 LLLPAIEAAANTVNA
-367 LAGGVGPNGEQVRSS
+367 ANAEQVRSS
-382 QSTRNYELDRTIR
+382 QTTRNFEIDRTIR

-409 AIAVDEAI
+409 AIAIDESI
-417 LAEAV
+417 LLEAV
-422 ASQADAD
+422 AVQSGAVE
-429 ADPAATEGLIQ
+429 DPAATEILIQ

-457 ETRGDVITIV
+457 GDRGDVITIV
-467 SSRFYPDISVVDGAP
+467 ASRFYPNTAVTDGAI
-482 WYDQPTVISLIKY
+482 WYEQPTIIALIKY

-507 IVVRPVVKLYMPAP
+507 IVVRPVVKLYMPVPELAVG
-521 DLIAGAGEGEMLN
+521 LGEEEMLN

-600 LKKLIKPL
+600 LKKLIKPV

>member
-1 MATLQNSPTALA
+1 MAGA
-13 SAGNGQSMANGMK
+13 MK
-26 LPALSQASG
+26 LPVVSQAPN
-35 MPADQADNRSYPT
+35 MPANLAESRSYPT
-48 VMEVLSQPLVRKS
+48 VKEIISQPLVRKS

-99 EAMTIL
+99 EAMEIL

-122 VPVEQYY
+122 VPVESYY
-129 DARMALAAAGLPR
+129 EARMALAAAGIPR
-142 DVNSGTLDYFDQ
+142 DVNTGTLDYFDQ

-191 VHIASPRQ
+191 VHIAAPRQ

-207 TTKASVIVTPY
+207 TTKASVIITPFA
-218 SGRSVSQPQVEAI
+218 GRSVSQPQVEAI
-231 VNLVASSIP
+231 VNLIASSIP

-261 GSLAQANEELAYQQS
+261 ATLSQANEELTYQQS
-276 VEQNYKDRIDALL
+276 VEQSYKDRIDALL

-299 TKVDVS
+299 SKVDVA
-305 MDFTVAESTVEEF
+305 MDFTRAESTVEEF
-318 DRNGTGPLPRS
+318 DPNGTGPLARS
-329 ESTQMDMSSNTIAEG
+329 ESTQTDMASNIGAQG
-344 IPGATANVAPDNT
+344 VPGGTSNVVPNNT
-357 LLLPAAEATA
+357 LLLPANEAAANTVNA
-367 LAGGVGPNGEQVRSS
+367 ANPEQVRSS
-382 QSTRNYELDRTIR
+382 QITRNFEIDRTIR
-395 HVRDQVGVLNRISV
+395 YVRDQVGVLNRISV
-409 AIAVDEAI
+409 AIAVDESI
-417 LAEAV
+417 LLEAV
-422 ASQADAD
+422 AAQPGAGEE
-429 ADPAATEGLIQ
+429 PAAAEILIQ

-457 ETRGDVITIV
+457 ENRGDVITIV
-467 SSRFYPDISVVDGAP
+467 ASRFYQNTAVTEGAI
-482 WYDQPTVISLIKY
+482 WYEQPTIIALIKY

-502 ALFMM
+502 TLFMI
-507 IVVRPVVKLYMPAP
+507 IVVRPVMKLYMPVPEVA
-521 DLIAGAGEGEMLN
+521 LAIGEEELLN
-534 EGDLSA
+534 KGDLSE

-600 LKKLIKPL
+600 LKKLIKTV

>member
-1 MATLQNSPTALA
+1 
-13 SAGNGQSMANGMK
+13 
-26 LPALSQASG
+26 
-35 MPADQADNRSYPT
+35 
-48 VMEVLSQPLVRKS
+48 
-61 LPAIAAV
+61 
-68 FLFAIFL
+68 
-75 IAALWL
+75 
-81 NGGEYRA
+81 
-88 LHPGMSEVDRS
+88 
-99 EAMTIL
+99 
-105 QGSAIPVQVDS
+105 
-116 ATGALN
+116 
-122 VPVEQYY
+122 
-129 DARMALAAAGLPR
+129 MALAAAGIPR
-142 DVNSGTLDYFDQ
+142 DVNTGTLEYFDQ

-191 VHIASPRQ
+191 VHIAAPRQ

-207 TTKASVIVTPY
+207 ATKASVIITPFA
-218 SGRSVSQPQVEAI
+218 GRSVSQPQVEAI
-231 VNLVASSIP
+231 VNLIASSIP

-253 GNLLTSNS
+253 GNLLSSNS
-261 GSLAQANEELAYQQS
+261 GTLSQANEELTYQQS
-276 VEQNYKDRIDALL
+276 VEQIYKDRIDALL

-299 TKVDVS
+299 SKVDVS
-305 MDFTVAESTVEEF
+305 MDFTRAESTVEEF

-329 ESTQMDMSSNTIAEG
+329 ESTQTDMASNIGAQG
-344 IPGATANVAPDNT
+344 IPGGTSNVVPDNT
-357 LLLPAAEATA
+357 LLLPANEAAANTVNA
-367 LAGGVGPNGEQVRSS
+367 ANAEQVRSS
-382 QSTRNYELDRTIR
+382 QTTRNFEIDRTIR

-409 AIAVDEAI
+409 AIAIDESI
-417 LAEAV
+417 LLEAV
-422 ASQADAD
+422 AVQSGAVE
-429 ADPAATEGLIQ
+429 DPAATEILIQ

-457 ETRGDVITIV
+457 GDRGDVITIV
-467 SSRFYPDISVVDGAP
+467 ASRFYPNTAVTDGAI
-482 WYDQPTVISLIKY
+482 WYEQPTIIALIKY

-507 IVVRPVVKLYMPAP
+507 IVVRPVVKLYMPVPELAVG
-521 DLIAGAGEGEMLN
+521 LGEEEMLN

-600 LKKLIKPL
+600 LKKLIKPV

>member
-1 MATLQNSPTALA
+1 MAGA
-13 SAGNGQSMANGMK
+13 MK
-26 LPALSQASG
+26 LPVVSQATN
-35 MPADQADNRSYPT
+35 MPANAAESRSYPT
-48 VMEVLSQPLVRKS
+48 VKEIISQPLVRKS

-99 EAMTIL
+99 EAMAIL
-105 QGSAIPVQVDS
+105 QGGAIPVQVDS

-122 VPVEQYY
+122 VPVESYY
-129 DARMALAAAGLPR
+129 EARMALAAAGIPR
-142 DVNSGTLDYFDQ
+142 DVNTGTLEYFDQ

-191 VHIASPRQ
+191 VHIAAPRQ

-207 TTKASVIVTPY
+207 ATKASVIITPFA
-218 SGRSVSQPQVEAI
+218 GRSVSQPQVEAI
-231 VNLVASSIP
+231 VNLIASSIP

-253 GNLLTSNS
+253 GNLLSSNS
-261 GSLAQANEELAYQQS
+261 GTLSQANEELTYQQS
-276 VEQNYKDRIDALL
+276 VEQIYKDRIDALL

-299 TKVDVS
+299 SKVDVS
-305 MDFTVAESTVEEF
+305 MDFTRAESTVEEF

-329 ESTQMDMSSNTIAEG
+329 ESTQTDMASNIGAQG
-344 IPGATANVAPDNT
+344 IPGGTSNVVPDNT
-357 LLLPAAEATA
+357 LLLPANEAAANTVNA
-367 LAGGVGPNGEQVRSS
+367 ANAEQVRSS
-382 QSTRNYELDRTIR
+382 QTTRNFEIDRTIR

-409 AIAVDEAI
+409 AIAIDESI
-417 LAEAV
+417 LLEAV
-422 ASQADAD
+422 AVQSGAVE
-429 ADPAATEGLIQ
+429 DPAATEILIQ

-457 ETRGDVITIV
+457 GDRGDVITIV
-467 SSRFYPDISVVDGAP
+467 ASRFYPNTAVTDGAI
-482 WYDQPTVISLIKY
+482 WYEQPTIIALIKY

-507 IVVRPVVKLYMPAP
+507 IVVRPVVKLYMPVPELAVG
-521 DLIAGAGEGEMLN
+521 LGEEEMLN

-590 AEDSARVANV
+590 AEDSARGANV
-600 LKKLIKPL
+600 LKKLIKPV

>member
-1 MATLQNSPTALA
+1 MAGAMN
-13 SAGNGQSMANGMK
+13 
-26 LPALSQASG
+26 LPVVSQAPN
-35 MPADQADNRSYPT
+35 MPANLAESRSYPT
-48 VMEVLSQPLVRKS
+48 VKEIISQPLVRKS

-99 EAMTIL
+99 EAMEIL

-122 VPVEQYY
+122 VPVESYY
-129 DARMALAAAGLPR
+129 EARMALAAAGIPR
-142 DVNSGTLDYFDQ
+142 DVNTGTLDYFDQ

-191 VHIASPRQ
+191 VHIAAPRQ

-207 TTKASVIVTPY
+207 TTKASVIITPFA
-218 SGRSVSQPQVEAI
+218 GRSVSQPQVEAI
-231 VNLVASSIP
+231 VNLIASSIP

-261 GSLAQANEELAYQQS
+261 ATLSQANEELTYQQS
-276 VEQNYKDRIDALL
+276 VEQSYKDRIDALL

-299 TKVDVS
+299 SKVDVA
-305 MDFTVAESTVEEF
+305 MDFTRAESTVEEF
-318 DRNGTGPLPRS
+318 DPNGTGPLARS
-329 ESTQMDMSSNTIAEG
+329 ESTQTDMASNIGAQG
-344 IPGATANVAPDNT
+344 VPGGTSNVVPNNT
-357 LLLPAAEATA
+357 LLLPANEAAANTVNA
-367 LAGGVGPNGEQVRSS
+367 ANPEQVRSS
-382 QSTRNYELDRTIR
+382 QITRNFEIDRTIR

-409 AIAVDEAI
+409 AIAVDESI
-417 LAEAV
+417 LLEAV
-422 ASQADAD
+422 AAQPGAGEE
-429 ADPAATEGLIQ
+429 PAAAEILIQ

-457 ETRGDVITIV
+457 ENRGDVITIV
-467 SSRFYPDISVVDGAP
+467 ASRFYQNTAVTEGAI
-482 WYDQPTVISLIKY
+482 WYEQPTIIALIKY

-502 ALFMM
+502 TLFMM
-507 IVVRPVVKLYMPAP
+507 IVVRPVMKLYMPVPEVAFA
-521 DLIAGAGEGEMLN
+521 IGEEELLN
-534 EGDLSA
+534 KGDLSE

-600 LKKLIKPL
+600 LKKLIKPV